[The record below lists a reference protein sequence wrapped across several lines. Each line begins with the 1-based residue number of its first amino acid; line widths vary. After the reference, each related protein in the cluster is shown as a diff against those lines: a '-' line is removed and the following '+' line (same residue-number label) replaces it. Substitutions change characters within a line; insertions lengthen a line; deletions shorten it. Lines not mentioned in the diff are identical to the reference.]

1 MPVLSVLITLALAAA
16 PADTTPRVVSAP
28 DCPVK
33 LDHVKLLGVAADEP
47 PVLYYAATNG
57 TDQPLE
63 QFTVTAF
70 IFGVD
75 GRLKS
80 RQVAPGRRT
89 LEAHETKYSAMVLD
103 GAHMEADDVLVV
115 GVDQAQRQDTE
126 AWWRADLRQAAEAAA
141 KGKL

>member
-1 MPVLSVLITLALAAA
+1 MLVLSAIVALTFLGVS
-16 PADTTPRVVSAP
+16 ADTTPRVVSAP

-33 LDHVKLLGVAADEP
+33 LERVKLLGVGADEP
-47 PVLYYAATNG
+47 PVLFYAATNP

-70 IFGVD
+70 VFD
-75 GRLKS
+75 TEGRLKS

-89 LEAHETKYSAMVLD
+89 LEAHETKYSTMVLD
-103 GAHMEADDVLVV
+103 GAPMQAGDVLVV

-126 AWWRADLRQAAEAAA
+126 AWWKADLRQAAEAAA
-141 KGKL
+141 KSKQ